1 MGPEVC
7 FDRVEVMQEDTI
19 CAPATPAGKGG
30 VSIVRVSGPRALAAA
45 VAIGGKAVSAMASH
59 TLRLATLKDSEGIID
74 QAVVSY
80 YKAPRSYTGE
90 DVVEFSVHGSPYI
103 VQRLMQALFA
113 LGVRLAEAGEFTKR
127 AFLNGRMDLSQAEA
141 VADLIS
147 GETKAA
153 HDLALRQLRGG
164 FSSGIETL
172 RLKLLEFASLV
183 ELELDFGEED
193 VEFADRSQLRALL
206 KELGLKV
213 ASMRA
218 SFRLGNAIKEG
229 IPVAIIGKP
238 NAGKSTLINA
248 LLHEERALVSDLPGT
263 TRDTIEE
270 VWHIGGVKFRFIDTA
285 GLRESEDAVERMGID
300 RTLQKM
306 RQSGV
311 WLYVYDASAMT
322 LDMARDE
329 VRLYVE
335 QFLGY
340 QPFPEAGSVALEG
353 MGDRESAGVPA
364 GLLDRNRECIGG
376 ERKRIEGGMKV
387 GGEVARGLEAPNII
401 MIANKVDAI
410 GREAGREGDV
420 LYLSAKQGMG
430 MNLLEDA
437 LRALIPSLPDENAL
451 VLSNARHYEVLGLV
465 EIDLRKVES
474 GLDSGLPGDLLAMDI
489 RSAID
494 HLGLIT
500 GKILADDIL
509 GTVFSKFCVGK

>member
-1 MGPEVC
+1 
-7 FDRVEVMQEDTI
+7 MQEDTI

-340 QPFPEAGSVALEG
+340 QPFPEAGSVALER

-509 GTVFSKFCVGK
+509 GTVFSKFCIGK

>member
-1 MGPEVC
+1 
-7 FDRVEVMQEDTI
+7 MQEDTI

-30 VSIVRVSGPRALAAA
+30 VSIVRVSGPQALAAA

-59 TLRLATLKDSEGIID
+59 TLRLAGLKDAEGLID

-80 YKAPRSYTGE
+80 YKAPHSYTGE

-164 FSSGIETL
+164 FSSEIETL

-213 ASMRA
+213 DSMRA

-248 LLHEERALVSDLPGT
+248 LLHEERALVSDVPGT

-270 VWHIGGVKFRFIDTA
+270 VWYIGGMKFRFIDTA
-285 GLRESEDAVERMGID
+285 GLRQSEDKVEQMGIE

-306 RQSGV
+306 RQARV
-311 WLYVYDASAMT
+311 WLYMFDASTMSLET
-322 LDMARDE
+322 ARAEVGTYVEKVFGNEALVDE
-329 VRLYVE
+329 V
-335 QFLGY
+335 
-340 QPFPEAGSVALEG
+340 
-353 MGDRESAGVPA
+353 
-364 GLLDRNRECIGG
+364 GLD
-376 ERKRIEGGMKV
+376 
-387 GGEVARGLEAPNII
+387 
-401 MIANKVDAI
+401 
-410 GREAGREGDV
+410 
-420 LYLSAKQGMG
+420 
-430 MNLLEDA
+430 LLEDA
-437 LRALIPSLPDENAL
+437 LRALIPVMPDENVL
-451 VLSNARHYEVLGLV
+451 ILSNARHYEALGLV
-465 EIDLRKVES
+465 QEDLRKVET

-509 GTVFSKFCVGK
+509 GTVFSKFCIGK

>member
-1 MGPEVC
+1 
-7 FDRVEVMQEDTI
+7 MQEETI

-30 VSIVRVSGPRALAAA
+30 ISIVRMSGPEALRAACS
-45 VAIGGKAVSAMASH
+45 IGGEALSGMASH
-59 TLRLATLKDSEGIID
+59 TLRLVSLKDSEGVID

-141 VADLIS
+141 VADLIA

-153 HDLALRQLRGG
+153 HDLAMRQLRGG
-164 FSSGIETL
+164 VSFGIESL
-172 RLKLLEFASLV
+172 RLKLLEFAGLV

-248 LLHEERALVSDLPGT
+248 LLHEERALVSDVPGT

-335 QFLGY
+335 HVLGY
-340 QPFPEAGSVALEG
+340 QPVPEVGSVALEG

-364 GLLDRNRECIGG
+364 GLRDRNRECIGG

-387 GGEVARGLEAPNII
+387 GGEVARGLEAPDII

-474 GLDSGLPGDLLAMDI
+474 GLDAGIPGDLLAMDI

-500 GKILADDIL
+500 GRIWADDIL
-509 GTVFSKFCVGK
+509 GTVFSKFCIGK

>member
-1 MGPEVC
+1 
-7 FDRVEVMQEDTI
+7 MQEDTI

-30 VSIVRVSGPRALAAA
+30 VSIVRVSGPQALAAA
-45 VAIGGKAVSAMASH
+45 VAIGGKVVSAMASH
-59 TLRLATLKDSEGIID
+59 TLRLATLRDSEGIID

-80 YKAPRSYTGE
+80 YKAPHSYTGE

-172 RLKLLEFASLV
+172 RLKLLEFVSLV

-193 VEFADRSQLRALL
+193 VEFADRSQLRDLL

-213 ASMRA
+213 DSMRA

-248 LLHEERALVSDLPGT
+248 LLHEERALVSDVPGT

-270 VWHIGGVKFRFIDTA
+270 VWYIGGMKFRFIDTA
-285 GLRESEDAVERMGID
+285 GLRQSEDKVEQMGIE

-306 RQSGV
+306 RQARV
-311 WLYVYDASAMT
+311 WLYMFDASTMSLET
-322 LDMARDE
+322 ARTE
-329 VRLYVE
+329 VGAYVE
-335 QFLGY
+335 KVFGNEDLVDEDAR
-340 QPFPEAGSVALEG
+340 PE
-353 MGDRESAGVPA
+353 
-364 GLLDRNRECIGG
+364 
-376 ERKRIEGGMKV
+376 
-387 GGEVARGLEAPNII
+387 II
-401 MIANKVDAI
+401 LIANKVDVV
-410 GREAGREGDV
+410 GKGGCREGDV
-420 LYLSAKQGMG
+420 LYISAKQGLG
-430 MNLLEDA
+430 LELLEDA
-437 LRALIPSLPDENAL
+437 LQALIPVMPDENVL
-451 VLSNARHYEVLGLV
+451 ILSNARHYEALGLV
-465 EIDLRKVES
+465 QEDLRKVGLVQEDLRKVET

-509 GTVFSKFCVGK
+509 GTVFSKFCIGK

>member
-1 MGPEVC
+1 
-7 FDRVEVMQEDTI
+7 MQEDTI

-45 VAIGGKAVSAMASH
+45 VAIGGKVVSAMASH
-59 TLRLATLKDSEGIID
+59 TLRLATLRDSEGIID

-80 YKAPRSYTGE
+80 YKAPHSYTGE

-164 FSSGIETL
+164 FSSEIETL

-213 ASMRA
+213 DSMRA

-248 LLHEERALVSDLPGT
+248 LLHEERALVSDVPGT

-270 VWHIGGVKFRFIDTA
+270 VWYIGGMKFRFIDTA
-285 GLRESEDAVERMGID
+285 GLRQSEDKVEQMGIE

-306 RQSGV
+306 RQARV
-311 WLYVYDASAMT
+311 WLYMFDASTMSLET
-322 LDMARDE
+322 ARTE
-329 VRLYVE
+329 VGAYVE
-335 QFLGY
+335 KVFGNEDLVDEDAR
-340 QPFPEAGSVALEG
+340 PE
-353 MGDRESAGVPA
+353 
-364 GLLDRNRECIGG
+364 
-376 ERKRIEGGMKV
+376 
-387 GGEVARGLEAPNII
+387 II
-401 MIANKVDAI
+401 LIANKVDVV
-410 GREAGREGDV
+410 GKGGCREGDV
-420 LYLSAKQGMG
+420 LYISAKQGVG
-430 MNLLEDA
+430 LNLLEDA
-437 LRALIPSLPDENAL
+437 LQALIPVMPDENVL
-451 VLSNARHYEVLGLV
+451 ILSNARHYEALGLV
-465 EIDLRKVES
+465 QEDLRKVET

-509 GTVFSKFCVGK
+509 GTVFSKFCIGK